1 MQQERLHDP
10 IDVAAICGQGQL
22 TPRHFRWQGT
32 TYHVE
37 TVNQRWSGKNGGIV
51 VYYFAVSAAG
61 QAFKLAFNSKE
72 LTWLLEERYAPTAAH
87 HREPGRPS
95 RGA

>member
-32 TYHVE
+32 TYQVE
-37 TVNQRWSGKNGGIV
+37 AVNQRWSGKNGGITL
-51 VYYFAVSAAG
+51 YYFAVSAAG
-61 QAFKLAFNSKE
+61 QAFKLAFNSHD
-72 LTWLLEERYAPTAAH
+72 LTWSLEERYAPAGTRR
-87 HREPGRPS
+87 RENSIGKT
-95 RGA
+95 

>member
-1 MQQERLHDP
+1 MQQERLHDS

-37 TVNQRWSGKNGGIV
+37 AVNQRWSGKNGGIPL
-51 VYYFAVSAAG
+51 YYFAVSAAG

-72 LTWLLEERYAPTAAH
+72 LTWSLEERYAPTPAH
-87 HREPGRPS
+87 RRKQGRP
-95 RGA
+95 

>member
-10 IDVAAICGQGQL
+10 IDVAAVCGRGQL

-37 TVNQRWSGKNGGIV
+37 AVNQRWSGKNGGIV

-61 QAFKLAFNSKE
+61 QAFKLAFQSKE
-72 LTWLLEERYAPTAAH
+72 LTWSLEERYAPT
-87 HREPGRPS
+87 RS
-95 RGA
+95 RRTETTR

>member
-10 IDVAAICGQGQL
+10 IDVAAICGNGQL

-37 TVNQRWSGKNGGIV
+37 TVNQRWSGKNGGISL
-51 VYYFAVSAAG
+51 YYFAVSAAG
-61 QAFKLAFNSKE
+61 QAFKLAFNSKD
-72 LTWLLEERYAPTAAH
+72 LTWSLEERYDPAPAH
-87 HREPGRPS
+87 PRGDGRQ
-95 RGA
+95 